1 MYSSS
6 KYRIKLMYPTSWNV
20 QEEVLGM
27 VTFTTPSTSSIEFPD
42 ATFTIKGIIYTK
54 GRPHFEDF
62 SAKQFKDF
70 MTQSF
75 SLLNKYQISIPEI
88 QLIDAVRST
97 TNTGY
102 LSFRLQS
109 TVKEADPVDPNIIYQ
124 QKRLQTWIP
133 RGNNMYIL
141 EYDSGPS
148 KFSTFLPLVEKMVNS
163 FEIMNETE
171 NLGLYTPKPPNYH
184 TLKEKLGRDNATI
197 YVARSG
203 SMEPYFYPDDML
215 LVSNSTAFN
224 DVRIGDVIVF
234 KKPADN
240 SISIIARI
248 IDIQTDSVGQRIIT
262 TKGDNNPSPILGTD
276 FRIKKDNYIGKVI
289 SVITQVQK

>member
-1 MYSSS
+1 
-6 KYRIKLMYPTSWNV
+6 
-20 QEEVLGM
+20 
-27 VTFTTPSTSSIEFPD
+27 
-42 ATFTIKGIIYTK
+42 
-54 GRPHFEDF
+54 
-62 SAKQFKDF
+62 
-70 MTQSF
+70 
-75 SLLNKYQISIPEI
+75 
-88 QLIDAVRST
+88 
-97 TNTGY
+97 
-102 LSFRLQS
+102 
-109 TVKEADPVDPNIIYQ
+109 
-124 QKRLQTWIP
+124 
-133 RGNNMYIL
+133 
-141 EYDSGPS
+141 
-148 KFSTFLPLVEKMVNS
+148 MVNS

-276 FRIKKDNYIGKVI
+276 FRIKKDIYRQSYFRNYPSAKMIILWRIILFI
-289 SVITQVQK
+289 SAEKRALLSDWNLKPSCMVLKLVSIANKFYG